1 MDSALISKH
10 CRHKETKLFTAFEKR
25 KPLLLDVARE
35 FYPAAIPGLQKGVEE
50 MADGYQHDDDHR
62 MLTTIPMD
70 CMRRGAA
77 GFHGNLT
84 SPTTPW
90 FRFKLPDFMV
100 PDGETT
106 HEQRQ
111 LLDSLT
117 QATRWTFSRSNAYPM
132 LHRLYKHLLTC
143 GFGCMIVTADE
154 QRIAR
159 ATTLRIGTYALG
171 VGEDGTVDT
180 VVRRFAWTAG
190 QIIRKFGRDLMP
202 QYILDAEKD
211 PTTRFEV
218 CNLIEPNATGDDKV
232 HDPIARELDMS
243 DDTVYRSIFW
253 LKNAEGHT
261 NHGFLRAVGFSVKP
275 FVAPRMECEDGDAY
289 GLGPGI
295 DALDLARG
303 CQSFKFDELNI
314 VGRQSEPAVVAADEM
329 KDEGLRLYRGAV
341 NYARFGD
348 QQRAPVIPVFP
359 NPPGPEGAREER
371 ADAAQEIARLFYNDA
386 FSVIDAVRRGET
398 GRMTATEVEAH
409 VREAMQRLAPVAT
422 LFDSELLDPLVTIM
436 ARYTIAAMPNP
447 LTPDQAD
454 QLADV
459 DVEYVSAIHL
469 AQKQSVIAGIQQV
482 YDVAA
487 VMAKGGNPEVLHRV
501 DADRMIVT
509 LAELIGC
516 PESCMKSDEEVAE
529 AIEADQQA
537 AAQQAQLAQ
546 AQVQASAAKDL
557 GSIPLD
563 DEHAGSAI
571 AEAMAQNDG
580 MGGMA

>member
-1 MDSALISKH
+1 MDYDRIAKH
-10 CRHKETKLFTAFEKR
+10 CRYVEKQLFDAFEKR

-35 FYPAAIPGLQKGVEE
+35 FYPAAIPGLKKGVEE

-62 MLTTIPMD
+62 MLTTVPMD

-100 PDGETT
+100 QDGQTT
-106 HEQRQ
+106 HEQRK
-111 LLDSLT
+111 LLDNIT

-132 LHRLYKHLLTC
+132 LNRMYKHVLTF
-143 GFGCMIVTADE
+143 GFSCAVVTSDKD
-154 QRIAR
+154 RIAR
-159 ATTLRIGTYALG
+159 MTTLRVGTYALG
-171 VGEDGTVDT
+171 VGDDGLVDKC
-180 VVRRFAWTAG
+180 VRRFAWTAA
-190 QIIRKFGRDLMP
+190 QIIQNFGREICP
-202 QYILDAEKD
+202 QYVIDAEKN

-218 CNLIEPNATGDDKV
+218 CNLIEPNATGDAKKD
-232 HDPIARELDMS
+232 DEIARELDMS

-253 LKNAEGHT
+253 LKNAAGHH
-261 NHGFLRAVGFSVKP
+261 NDGFLRAIGFSIKP
-275 FVAPRMECEDGDAY
+275 IVAPRLECEDGDVY
-289 GLGPGI
+289 GLSPAI

-303 CQSFKFDELNI
+303 SQSFKYDELNI
-314 VGRQSEPAVVAADEM
+314 VGRQSEPAVVAADEL

-341 NYARFGD
+341 NYARFGE
-348 QQRAPVIPVFP
+348 QRAAPVLPVFP

-422 LFDSELLDPLVTIM
+422 LFDTELLDPLVSIM
-436 ARYTIAAMPNP
+436 AKYTVAAMPTP
-447 LTPDQAD
+447 LTPEQAE
-454 QLADV
+454 QLASV

-469 AQKQSVIAGIQQV
+469 AQKQSVIVGIQQIF
-482 YDVAA
+482 DTAA
-487 VMAKGGNPEVLHRV
+487 QMAKGGVPGALHRV
-501 DADRMIVT
+501 NADKMLTT

-516 PESCMKSDEEVAE
+516 PEACLKSDEEVAAAE
-529 AIEADQQA
+529 QADRQA
-537 AAQQAQLAQ
+537 AAEQAQLAK
-546 AQVQASAAKDL
+546 AQVAADTAKNL
-557 GSIPLD
+557 GNIPLD
-563 DEHAGSAI
+563 DGHAGSQLA
-571 AEAMAQNDG
+571 AAMAQN
-580 MGGMA
+580 GGAA

>member
-1 MDSALISKH
+1 MDFALISKH

-35 FYPAAIPGLQKGVEE
+35 FYPAAIPGLDKGVEE

-62 MLTTIPMD
+62 MLTTMPMD

-106 HEQRQ
+106 HEQRK
-111 LLDSLT
+111 LLDDVT

-132 LHRLYKHLLTC
+132 LNRLYKQLLTF
-143 GFGCMIVTADE
+143 GFGCMVVVADKE
-154 QRIAR
+154 RIAR
-159 ATTLRIGTYALG
+159 VTTLRIGTYALG
-171 VGEDGTVDT
+171 IGDDGQVDT
-180 VVRRFAWTAG
+180 CVRRFAWTAA
-190 QIIRKFGRDLMP
+190 QIIQNFGREIVP

-218 CNLIEPNATGDDKV
+218 CNLIEPNAVGDARVNDE
-232 HDPIARELDMS
+232 IARELDMS
-243 DDTVYRSIFW
+243 DETVYRSIFW
-253 LKNAEGHT
+253 LKGGTGHK
-261 NHGFLRAVGFSVKP
+261 NDGFLRAVGFSIKP
-275 FVAPRMECEDGDAY
+275 IVAPRMECEDGDVY

-303 CQSFKFDELNI
+303 CQSFKYDELNI
-314 VGRQSEPAVVAADEM
+314 VGRMSEPAVVAADEM

-341 NYARFGD
+341 NFARFGD
-348 QQRAPVIPVFP
+348 QRGAPVVPIFP

-371 ADAAQEIARLFYNDA
+371 ADATQEIARLFFNDA

-398 GRMTATEVEAH
+398 GKMTATEVEAH

-422 LFDSELLDPLVTIM
+422 LFDTELLDPLVTIM
-436 ARYTIAAMPNP
+436 ARYTIAAMPTP
-447 LTPDQAD
+447 LTPEQAE
-454 QLADV
+454 QLASV

-469 AQKQSVIAGIQQV
+469 AQKQSVIAGIQQIF
-482 YDVAA
+482 DMAA
-487 VMAKGGNPEVLHRV
+487 GMAKAGAPHALYRV
-501 DADRMIVT
+501 DADKMLVR

-516 PESCMKSDEEVAE
+516 PEACLKSDEEVAAAVE
-529 AIEADQQA
+529 AEQQA
-537 AAQQAQLAQ
+537 AAQREQLAQ
-546 AQVQASAAKDL
+546 AQVQAAAAKDI

-563 DEHAGSAI
+563 EDHAGSAI
-571 AEAMAQNDG
+571 AEAMSQGD
-580 MGGMA
+580 GGMM